1 MSVIR
6 AFIAVNLSPE
16 ILQALDQASSDLQA
30 KLRGIPIRWVPVENI
45 HLTLKFL
52 GDVST
57 TNIDL
62 LKKILSNVGVN
73 HSPCE
78 VSVGGLGAFPK
89 IHSPR
94 VIWVGLEVPPALVSL
109 QQEVEDETARL
120 GYPGEAHPFAP
131 HLTLA
136 RVSRNASPDQVHA
149 ISAVLEKTHLGF
161 LGATRIQAVHLFR
174 SDLQPGG
181 AVYTTIY
188 SVPLAEPKNEA

>member
-1 MSVIR
+1 MPVIR

-16 ILQALDQASSDLQA
+16 ILQSLDQASRDLQA
-30 KLRGIPIRWVPVENI
+30 KLRGIPIRWIPSENI

-57 TNIDL
+57 ANLDL
-62 LKKILSNVGVN
+62 LKKILANVALS
-73 HSPCE
+73 HEPCE

-94 VIWVGLEVPPALVSL
+94 VIWVGLEVPPALVAL
-109 QQEVEDETARL
+109 QQEVEAETARL
-120 GYPGEAHPFAP
+120 GYPGDAHSFSP

-136 RVSRNASPDQVHA
+136 RVSRNATPDQVHT
-149 ISAVLEKTHLGF
+149 ISAVLEKTHVGF

-181 AVYTTIY
+181 AVYSTIY
-188 SVPLAEPKNEA
+188 SVSLTEPNG